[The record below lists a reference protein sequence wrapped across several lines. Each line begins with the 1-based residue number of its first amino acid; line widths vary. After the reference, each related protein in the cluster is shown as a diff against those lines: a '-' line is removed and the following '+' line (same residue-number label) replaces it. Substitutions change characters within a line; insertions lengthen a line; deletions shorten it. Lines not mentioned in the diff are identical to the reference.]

1 MIKRLFLCSLG
12 MATFFMTACNQEQDV
27 NGTGTLSLRLADAPT
42 DADNIEGV
50 YITFDRVEYM
60 YEGKWH
66 DFESFQGPKTIN
78 LLELTEGKTELL
90 GDFIVDAG
98 EYSNLRFHL
107 DASSNGG
114 NVSNTATYIQFTDG
128 SKEPLYVP
136 SGTQSGYKSK
146 GSFVVPVNGTVF
158 ITADFDV
165 RKSVVKAG
173 STGKWLLKP
182 VIRLVVTDQAGSIT
196 GTLSGIQE
204 SEEYVVYAYAN
215 DTYTEEESAE
225 PLEGAIQ
232 FPTAITSTH
241 VHADG
246 AFKLAFLAPGTYD
259 LVIAAY
265 ANGEFLR
272 VVGQINDV
280 EVAEQQE
287 QQVSLQF

>member
-1 MIKRLFLCSLG
+1 MKRLFLCGLS
-12 MATFFMTACNQEQDV
+12 MATFFMTACNQDQDV
-27 NGTGTLSLRLADAPT
+27 NGTGTLSLRIADAPT
-42 DADNIEGV
+42 DAENIAGV

-60 YEGKWH
+60 YDGKWY
-66 DFESFQGPKTIN
+66 DFDNFQGPKTVN
-78 LLELTEGKTELL
+78 LLELTDGKTELL
-90 GDFIVDAG
+90 GDFVVNAG

-107 DASSNGG
+107 DASTNGG
-114 NVSNTATYIQFTDG
+114 DVSNSTTYIQFTDG

-165 RKSVVKAG
+165 RKSVVMAG

-196 GTLSGIQE
+196 GTLTGINE
-204 SEEYVVYAYAN
+204 NEEYIVYAYAN
-215 DTYTEEESAE
+215 DTYTEEEAAE

-232 FPTAITSTH
+232 FPNAVTSTRA
-241 VHADG
+241 HADG
-246 AFKLAFLAPGTYD
+246 TFTLAFLAPGTYD
-259 LVIAAY
+259 LVVAAY
-265 ANGEFLR
+265 ANGEF
-272 VVGQINDV
+272 VGGVGQINDV
-280 EVAEQQE
+280 DVVEKQE